1 MNVRAGMFEPMK
13 QIPKKVKEVKK
24 FAAAGGSDGGD
35 KYLNTLAAYNTRM
48 AKFFN
53 KPMKTIIK

>member
-1 MNVRAGMFEPMK
+1 MNVRVRMFEPMK

-24 FAAAGGSDGGD
+24 FAAAGGDGSD

-48 AKFFN
+48 DKFFN
-53 KPMKTIIK
+53 KPIKTITK